1 VGKKSTKENK
11 NIYQMCREDLGL
23 SRQAAADLLEVIN
36 EDRIER
42 IEKGALPRPDEIVIM
57 AEKYGAPYLHN
68 YYCVNECEIGQK
80 YVPAVEPKE
89 LPRITLEMLAIMNRL
104 TREKERLIE
113 ITFDGEISE
122 AELPDFV
129 ALEKQ
134 LDDMAA
140 VIASLKLWVQTEIGN
155 ERIDREKYE
164 QLGI

>member
-1 VGKKSTKENK
+1 
-11 NIYQMCREDLGL
+11 MRL
-23 SRQAAADLLEVIN
+23 SSWLRNMEPPIFIIITVLTNVRS
-36 EDRIER
+36 DRNMF
-42 IEKGALPRPDEIVIM
+42 RPWS
-57 AEKYGAPYLHN
+57 
-68 YYCVNECEIGQK
+68 
-80 YVPAVEPKE
+80 PK
-89 LPRITLEMLAIMNRL
+89 ITLEMLAIMNRL

-122 AELPDFV
+122 EELPDFV